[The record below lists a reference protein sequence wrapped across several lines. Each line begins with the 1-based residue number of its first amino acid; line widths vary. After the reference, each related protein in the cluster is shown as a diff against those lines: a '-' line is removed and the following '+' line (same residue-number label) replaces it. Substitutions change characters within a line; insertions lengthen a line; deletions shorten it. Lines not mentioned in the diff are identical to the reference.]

1 MEVPPRLLLCGV
13 DGSSGGGDD
22 MIAAAAVA
30 PEYTTDWD
38 ACRRLLDDT
47 ASELVLL
54 ACGVALEVGN

>member
-30 PEYTTDWD
+30 PDDGGIVCHVSFRSCW
-38 ACRRLLDDT
+38 RLAVT
-47 ASELVLL
+47 IQP
-54 ACGVALEVGN
+54 EVGKN